1 MSVVP
6 SQNIRI
12 IVGILSCNVMF
23 AAPNPPPPTPPPPGT
38 PIDGGIYILIIISFF
53 LGMYIINKK
62 TKKASR

>member
-23 AAPNPPPPTPPPPGT
+23 AAPNPPPPIPPPPGT
-38 PIDGGIYILIIISFF
+38 PIDGGTYMLLIISFF
-53 LGMYIINKK
+53 FGMYIINKK
-62 TKKASR
+62 IKKASK